1 MIFEVLGHVSVG
13 HICQVVEG
21 LRTPSINPV
30 QLEKEA
36 GLAVVVPVVL
46 LSDAFDVTSL
56 EIKCDKFTLPV
67 WVSTGGGGE
76 ATVELAPP
84 KKLCFGG
91 IFGVSVA
98 VFLSTIWVFGLSK
111 SPLEKF
117 PQMTMTTIQK

>member
-56 EIKCDKFTLPV
+56 EIKCNKFTLPV
-67 WVSTGGGGE
+67 WVSTGWGGE

-84 KKLCFGG
+84 PLAFKKLCFGG
-91 IFGVSVA
+91 FFGVSVA
-98 VFLSTIWVFGLSK
+98 VFLSTIWVFCPPPFRK
-111 SPLEKF
+111 T
-117 PQMTMTTIQK
+117 PQNPP

>member
-84 KKLCFGG
+84 PLAFKKMCFGG
-91 IFGVSVA
+91 FFHGLKI
-98 VFLSTIWVFGLSK
+98 LKIWLHNLCFV
-111 SPLEKF
+111 P
-117 PQMTMTTIQK
+117 

>member
-46 LSDAFDVTSL
+46 LSDAFNVTSL
-56 EIKCDKFTLPV
+56 KIKCNKFTFPL
-67 WVSTGGGGE
+67 SAYGGR
-76 ATVELAPP
+76 AVQ
-84 KKLCFGG
+84 
-91 IFGVSVA
+91 SVNS
-98 VFLSTIWVFGLSK
+98 FLDRG
-111 SPLEKF
+111 
-117 PQMTMTTIQK
+117 